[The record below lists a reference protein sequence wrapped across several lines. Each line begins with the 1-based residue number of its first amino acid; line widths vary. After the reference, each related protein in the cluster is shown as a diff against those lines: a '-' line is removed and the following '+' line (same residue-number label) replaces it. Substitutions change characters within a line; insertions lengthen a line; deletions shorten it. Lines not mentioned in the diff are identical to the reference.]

1 MFKKPIKLGG
11 QNQLSG
17 KDKKTIKNKLVAQFD
32 PETVEKL
39 FANNDKIICSKVS
52 GSKMLL
58 YVSDDY
64 PLFVDGTGK
73 EEYFLSVYTG
83 AAYEPLSKRLYINE
97 GVEGFIF
104 NGANLMWP
112 GVKDLSRLGNFK
124 KDEIVSIVNSANE
137 VIAIGAMG
145 CSLDELKNN
154 ADGSGIAVYIL
165 HFRGDKLW
173 DLGTKVYPEV
183 IVKAKEPKIEAKV

>member
-1 MFKKPIKLGG
+1 M
-11 QNQLSG
+11 
-17 KDKKTIKNKLVAQFD
+17 TQFD

-39 FANNDKIICSKVS
+39 FADHDKIISNMIS
-52 GSKMLL
+52 GSKMLI
-58 YVSDDY
+58 YVSDDF

-73 EEYFLSVYTG
+73 EEFFLSVYTG

-124 KDEIVSIVNSANE
+124 KD
-137 VIAIGAMG
+137 
-145 CSLDELKNN
+145 
-154 ADGSGIAVYIL
+154 
-165 HFRGDKLW
+165 
-173 DLGTKVYPEV
+173 
-183 IVKAKEPKIEAKV
+183 